1 MLRPLPKAG
10 LQTPAGAWRPEL
22 AAAQVGY
29 SGKGA
34 HEESVGSPH
43 PDHGASRWGGGG
55 RCSDP
60 FITCLRLG
68 TINIQS

>member
-43 PDHGASRWGGGG
+43 PDHGASRLGGGQV
-55 RCSDP
+55 
-60 FITCLRLG
+60 F
-68 TINIQS
+68 